1 MLDRE
6 ENIRR
11 LEEASVVIV
20 VNFPHHL
27 CGSPRQGSYIYHVV
41 KLKIKVMYKTEYLVE
56 EIDLIENAISE
67 FDKKWFD
74 YRFKSY
80 DVYDYKGELFVE
92 YITQQDHTNEGKF
105 LLVDALEDI
114 SFKENVNIYLY
125 YTVRDDFRSSDR
137 NYLTKKGFELV

>member
-1 MLDRE
+1 
-6 ENIRR
+6 
-11 LEEASVVIV
+11 
-20 VNFPHHL
+20 
-27 CGSPRQGSYIYHVV
+27 
-41 KLKIKVMYKTEYLVE
+41 MYKTEYLVE

-114 SFKENVNIYLY
+114 SFKENVNINLY
-125 YTVRDDFRSSDR
+125 YTVRDDHKTSNRD
-137 NYLTKKGFELV
+137 Y

>member
-1 MLDRE
+1 
-6 ENIRR
+6 
-11 LEEASVVIV
+11 
-20 VNFPHHL
+20 
-27 CGSPRQGSYIYHVV
+27 
-41 KLKIKVMYKTEYLVE
+41 MYKTEYLVE

-125 YTVRDDFRSSDR
+125 YTVRDAHKTSNRD
-137 NYLTKKGFELV
+137 YLTKKGFELV

>member
-1 MLDRE
+1 
-6 ENIRR
+6 
-11 LEEASVVIV
+11 
-20 VNFPHHL
+20 
-27 CGSPRQGSYIYHVV
+27 
-41 KLKIKVMYKTEYLVE
+41 MYKTEYLVE

-105 LLVDALEDI
+105 LLVDTLEDI
-114 SFKENVNIYLY
+114 SFSENVNIHLY
-125 YTVRDDFRSSDR
+125 YTVRDKFRSDDR
-137 NYLTKKGFELV
+137 NYLTKKGFELI

>member
-1 MLDRE
+1 
-6 ENIRR
+6 
-11 LEEASVVIV
+11 
-20 VNFPHHL
+20 
-27 CGSPRQGSYIYHVV
+27 
-41 KLKIKVMYKTEYLVE
+41 MYKTEYLVE
-56 EIDLIENAISE
+56 EIDLIENAILE

-105 LLVDALEDI
+105 LLVDILEDI

-125 YTVRDDFRSSDR
+125 YTVRDDFRSDNR

>member
-1 MLDRE
+1 
-6 ENIRR
+6 
-11 LEEASVVIV
+11 
-20 VNFPHHL
+20 
-27 CGSPRQGSYIYHVV
+27 
-41 KLKIKVMYKTEYLVE
+41 MYKTEYLVK

-114 SFKENVNIYLY
+114 SFKENVNIYLHY
-125 YTVRDDFRSSDR
+125 VVRDDFKSDNR
-137 NYLTKKGFELV
+137 NHLTKKGFELI

>member
-1 MLDRE
+1 LE
-6 ENIRR
+6 KEAKNNCVNIWRG
-11 LEEASVVIV
+11 E
-20 VNFPHHL
+20 
-27 CGSPRQGSYIYHVV
+27 SPFVYLQG
-41 KLKIKVMYKTEYLVE
+41 KIKVMYKTEYLVE

-114 SFKENVNIYLY
+114 SFKENVNIHLY
-125 YTVRDDFRSSDR
+125 YTVRDDFRSDSR
-137 NYLTKKGFELV
+137 NYLTKKGFELI

>member
-1 MLDRE
+1 
-6 ENIRR
+6 
-11 LEEASVVIV
+11 
-20 VNFPHHL
+20 
-27 CGSPRQGSYIYHVV
+27 
-41 KLKIKVMYKTEYLVE
+41 MYKTEYLVE

-92 YITQQDHTNEGKF
+92 YITQQDHDGNGKF
-105 LLVDALEDI
+105 VLIEELSEI
-114 SFKENVNIYLY
+114 SFKENVNINLY
-125 YTVRDDFRSSDR
+125 YKVRDDRRSDNR